1 MLVYINK
8 LGDCLNVLY
17 IINDSFYERTLEV
30 FNPRNALYI
39 SKNDGMFNNA
49 ANHQRD
55 TIINTQTLLK
65 LSRKNY
71 SRENLEKIRR
81 IVANNK

>member
-1 MLVYINK
+1 M
-8 LGDCLNVLY
+8 Y
-17 IINDSFYERTLEV
+17 IINDSFYQRVFEV
-30 FNPRNALYI
+30 FNPRNGLYI
-39 SKNDGMFNNA
+39 SKNDGMFNNS

-71 SRENLEKIRR
+71 SNENLAKILA
-81 IVANNK
+81 IVEANK

>member
-1 MLVYINK
+1 
-8 LGDCLNVLY
+8 
-17 IINDSFYERTLEV
+17 V
-30 FNPRNALYI
+30 FNPRNNMYI

-49 ANHQRD
+49 VNHQRD

-71 SRENLEKIRR
+71 SKDNLQKILS
-81 IVANNK
+81 IVNK